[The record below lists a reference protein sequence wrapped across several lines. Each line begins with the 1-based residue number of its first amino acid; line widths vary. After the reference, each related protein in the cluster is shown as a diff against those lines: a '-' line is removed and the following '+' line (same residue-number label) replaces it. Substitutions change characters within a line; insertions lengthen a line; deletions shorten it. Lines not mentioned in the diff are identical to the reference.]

1 MKKYI
6 TSIYASEEILMEFD
20 EYINLHNLLEDSIF
34 NIQDDIIG
42 HFNVLADNSLFLNFR
57 SGGIKFTIEVKTF
70 SFDREKINFKGLV
83 ESVKKSLENF
93 FKIKII
99 YDECCNKIQDFLL
112 VSIVPK
118 NFSVFT
124 KFAINKIINKNN

>member
-1 MKKYI
+1 
-6 TSIYASEEILMEFD
+6 MEFD

>member
-20 EYINLHNLLEDSIF
+20 EYINLHNLLEDSIC

-42 HFNVLADNSLFLNFR
+42 HFNVLTANYLFLNLR
-57 SGGIKFTIEVKTF
+57 SGGVKFTITVKTF
-70 SFDREKINFKGLV
+70 DCEKINFKDLV

-99 YDECCNKIQDFLL
+99 YDECCNKIQEFLL

-118 NFSVFT
+118 NFAVFT
-124 KFAINKIINKNN
+124 GFAIGKIVNKNN